1 MSEELKSAVETFAGD
16 FKEFQSTVETKFKEI
31 EEKGAESADT
41 MGKVAEIA
49 ESLTKQS
56 EEMDKVK
63 AALTRLPKVDTDA
76 KGVPEVVKT
85 YKSALNTHL
94 RKNDDESRAQAVAA
108 TQAFKSAM
116 KEDRAL
122 FADYK
127 TIYVGSDPD
136 GGFGVGVEDGGMIEP
151 YITEFSNM
159 RQVARTVNGMKPEI
173 KFTVNKKGGSNVV
186 KASELQAYVKGTTP
200 NLGEQIIPAH
210 IHYALP
216 TISEQMLEDSDFDVL
231 GWLNSEV
238 GESFASYDDN
248 QFFNGDGAGEAKGI
262 LTRDTNTSD
271 AGGSANYGKVRLMN
285 SGGATSF
292 VEENLIEMAG
302 SLKRPYYSGRV
313 NWFCERQSFFTKI
326 ATLKNG
332 DNDFRLV
339 LPDFT
344 NGVSFRLLGY
354 DVLFAPDMP
363 TAGTTANKALA
374 FGNFNRAYTIY
385 DRTGITV
392 KRFEEVESPEVWY
405 RYRRRNGGDVV
416 NYEAYTL
423 MQMAV

>member
-1 MSEELKSAVETFAGD
+1 MSEELKTAVETFGND
-16 FKEFQSTVETKFKEI
+16 FAEFRKTVDAKFEQI
-31 EEKGAESADT
+31 EKSGEASAD
-41 MGKVAEIA
+41 I
-49 ESLTKQS
+49 LTKQQEIATDLAKQT
-56 EEMDKVK
+56 EEMENVK
-63 AALTRLPKVDTDA
+63 KALTRLPKVETDT
-76 KGVPEVVKT
+76 KGTPQVVKD
-85 YKSALNTHL
+85 YKDAVNAAL
-94 RKNDDESRAQAVAA
+94 RGEEGSEAKAVAA
-108 TQAFKSAM
+108 AGAFRTAL
-116 KEDRAL
+116 KEDPKL
-122 FADYK
+122 FDDYK

-151 YITEFSNM
+151 FITEFSNM
-159 RQVARTVNGMKPEI
+159 RQVATVRTGMKPEL

-200 NLGEQIIPAH
+200 NLGTQIIPAH

-216 TISEQMLEDSDFDVL
+216 TISEQMLEDADFDVL

-271 AGGSANYGKVRLMN
+271 AGGVANYGKVRLMN

-313 NWFCERQSFFTKI
+313 NWFVERQSFFTKI
-326 ATLKNG
+326 ATLKNSE
-332 DNDFRLV
+332 NDFRLV

-363 TAGTTANKALA
+363 TAGTTTNKALA
-374 FGNFNRAYTIY
+374 FGNFGRAYTIY
-385 DRTGITV
+385 DRTGLSV

-405 RYRRRNGGDVV
+405 RYRRRNGGDVT

-423 MQMAV
+423 MQMSA